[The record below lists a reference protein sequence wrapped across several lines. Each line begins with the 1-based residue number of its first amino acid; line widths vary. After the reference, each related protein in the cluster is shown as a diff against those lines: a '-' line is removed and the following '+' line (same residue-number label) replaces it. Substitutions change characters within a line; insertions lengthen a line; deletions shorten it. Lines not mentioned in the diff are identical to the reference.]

1 MGTEIQQTAAQAQT
15 FAGIVSKIDRGNHF
29 RIITIFAVS
38 ITRVNMGR
46 HFNGQHSNDRIQITL
61 VLC

>member
-1 MGTEIQQTAAQAQT
+1 METDIQQTAALAQT
-15 FAGIVSKIDRGNHF
+15 FAGIVSKIGCGHHF

-38 ITRVNMGR
+38 ITRVNTGR
-46 HFNGQHSNDRIQITL
+46 HFSTQRSNDRIQITL